1 MANVFEPS
9 YDDTSER
16 EGFAG
21 RRARIG
27 RQAGAEHLGASLFEL
42 EPGSAPFPLH
52 FHLGNEEMVIVL
64 AGTPSLRTPVGERD
78 LEPGEVVAFPRGEQG
93 AHQVINR
100 TGERARTSWCD
111 PSRTSSAPSG
121 ARPARPGRASTT
133 STSVVTRS
141 TSGTARSLPLRAGER
156 SPGAA
161 ARVDVG
167 YLRAGFGP
175 IAPVVVQAHPSGRVL
190 ARSAP
195 LLPLLPPRRERTGCA
210 PRRRAWSRPGSAPAP
225 PPSRR

>member
-27 RQAGAEHLGASLFEL
+27 RQARAEHLGASLFEL

-100 TGERARTSWCD
+100 TDERARILIVSEMNAPD
-111 PSRTSSAPSG
+111 VVVRPESNKISAFG
-121 ARPARPGRASTT
+121 RP
-133 STSVVTRS
+133 
-141 TSGTARSLPLRAGER
+141 
-156 SPGAA
+156 PGAA
-161 ARVDVG
+161 GEGFHDVYFRHDAVELWDG
-167 YLRAGFGP
+167 EEP
-175 IAPVVVQAHPSGRVL
+175 P
-190 ARSAP
+190 
-195 LLPLLPPRRERTGCA
+195 PPRR
-210 PRRRAWSRPGSAPAP
+210 
-225 PPSRR
+225 